1 MVSASTNQRKSN
13 MKKFAIVIATLA
25 TLVGSPVHAQTM
37 KKPMGSG
44 ASAGSYAAN
53 DNFAWGIAIGALVVL
68 GVVVGVTVAAATGDS
83 N

>member
-1 MVSASTNQRKSN
+1 
-13 MKKFAIVIATLA
+13 MKKIAIVIATLA

-37 KKPMGSG
+37 KKTGSG
-44 ASAGSYAAN
+44 ASAGSYSTN
-53 DNFAWGIAIGALVVL
+53 DNFAWGIGLGALVVL